1 MNLEKYSNWIFGIF
15 IVILFGISFYFAYI
29 AIFNQFKNP
38 TYNAVYA
45 SLLMACIS
53 LISFLAPTLSSFSAY
68 FFKGSLGSIPP
79 NVH

>member
-53 LISFLAPTLSSFSAY
+53 LISFLAALISNVSLS
-68 FFKGSLGSIPP
+68 K
-79 NVH
+79 